1 MSEISSITDQT
12 FETEV
17 LKSTMPVL
25 VDFWAPW
32 CGPCKMLAPVI
43 EKVSTQYTG
52 KIKFVKLNTD
62 ENPTTAGSFQISG
75 IPSLLLFKSGQVID
89 RKVGFIPEKDLTVFL
104 ARYLG

>member
-43 EKVSTQYTG
+43 EKVSTQYSG

>member
-17 LKSTMPVL
+17 LKSTIPVL

-43 EKVSTQYTG
+43 EKVSTQYSG